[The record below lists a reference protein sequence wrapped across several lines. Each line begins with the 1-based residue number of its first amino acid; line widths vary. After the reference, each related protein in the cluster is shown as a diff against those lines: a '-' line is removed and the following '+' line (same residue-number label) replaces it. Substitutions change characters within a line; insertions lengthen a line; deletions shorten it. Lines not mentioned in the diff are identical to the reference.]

1 MFGGNQVSSV
11 SIVTSDGTTLTG
23 LNGMNYTN
31 GNTFYPSV
39 TTTTTIY
46 DSLGKAHSVPV
57 ILTKTASNT
66 WSLSLTNGAN
76 STTITDTDG
85 TTTSVTLTKS
95 ALTFDT
101 NGQYVSGDGTLALTY
116 TNGAKAQSVAVNLA
130 ALTQYADNNTVA
142 ATTDGNAA
150 GTLKSVSIDSTGTII
165 GNYTNG
171 VKQTEAQVAIA
182 QFTNAAGLTKVGAS
196 LYQSSMNSYP
206 EGKDPTPHTAADLG
220 ITITASALEMSNV
233 DIANEFSDM
242 IITQR
247 GFQSNSKI
255 ITVSDEMLETMINM
269 KR

>member
-1 MFGGNQVSSV
+1 
-11 SIVTSDGTTLTG
+11 
-23 LNGMNYTN
+23 MNYTN

-66 WSLSLTNGAN
+66 WALSLTNGAS

-182 QFTNAAGLTKVGAS
+182 QFTNAAGLTKVGSS